1 MINAYNYSI
10 SRASMTNANTIENIE
25 DTRDKNIDNPAT

>member
-1 MINAYNYSI
+1 MINAYNYSNLRV
-10 SRASMTNANTIENIE
+10 STANANTAENIK